1 MNNLDLNL
9 FKTFYIVAKHKN
21 FTKASEELFISQPAV
36 TKSIKKLEEQLNTK
50 LFKRT
55 NNGIVL
61 TQEGEIVYSYAER
74 LYNIIIA
81 SNNLIDDINNAKYK
95 NLNIG
100 IPTHL
105 GTFYLV
111 DYLNEFNNK
120 FPNTHINIINK
131 SSEEMLRML
140 ERRELDIVIDTDMA
154 VIENDTIGKLEIL
167 KLNGCFVAG
176 KKYKDLL
183 NKNIKLNEINNYPLI
198 LPGKTTA
205 NRKMIDLYFKRKNIV
220 LNPLI
225 EANSSSISKKI
236 ILNNL
241 GIGWMI
247 REFISE
253 DLKNKE
259 LYEIKID
266 IEEVSIPV
274 SIAYNKIYLNNIVKE
289 FIKMFKK

>member
-1 MNNLDLNL
+1 
-9 FKTFYIVAKHKN
+9 
-21 FTKASEELFISQPAV
+21 
-36 TKSIKKLEEQLNTK
+36 
-50 LFKRT
+50 
-55 NNGIVL
+55 
-61 TQEGEIVYSYAER
+61 
-74 LYNIIIA
+74 
-81 SNNLIDDINNAKYK
+81 
-95 NLNIG
+95 
-100 IPTHL
+100 
-105 GTFYLV
+105 
-111 DYLNEFNNK
+111 
-120 FPNTHINIINK
+120 
-131 SSEEMLRML
+131 MLRML

-167 KLNGCFVAG
+167 KLDGCFVAG
-176 KKYKDLL
+176 KKYKDLV
-183 NKNIKLNEINNYPLI
+183 NKNIKPNEINNYPLI

-253 DLKNKE
+253 DLKKKE